1 MVRRIWTALAAAALA
16 GLMATAAQAQTTKP
30 WRHGLI
36 EAKSDAGFFWMV
48 GRGFAEKQGIKLEIV
63 QFKTDIIALQ
73 ALLAGEVDSF
83 DGGPVGSIVAA
94 SRGGDVKIMGCE
106 WPGLPYGI
114 FVRGNIAAPADLK
127 GKTFAISAPSANPA
141 VVARAVLEHY
151 GVPVEAVNFANLGS
165 DLDRFKAV
173 VAGVADGAIVS
184 NEYVPIAEKQGVKM
198 LVAARDALPDYIRE
212 CVMSSGKTL
221 AARRDE
227 AVRFM
232 AALIAAFRHAVAHRD
247 ETISLTREIASIKP
261 DDPRPE
267 FVFDDAVKT
276 KSVDPEYS
284 LPLPKLTW
292 MAEQLVKDGTLK
304 QPFDVAKV
312 IEPAIRAAALKTL
325 GE

>member
-1 MVRRIWTALAAAALA
+1 LVQCAAAAAALIA
-16 GLMATAAQAQTTKP
+16 LWSASAAAQTAKP

-36 EAKSDAGFFWMV
+36 EAKSDAGFFWTV
-48 GRGFAEKQGIKLEIV
+48 SRGFAEKQSLKLEIV

-83 DGGPVGSIVAA
+83 DGGPVGSIIAA
-94 SRGGDVKIMGCE
+94 ARGGDIKIIGCP

-114 FVRGNIAAPADLK
+114 FVRAQIGSLADLK

-141 VVARAVLEHY
+141 VVARAVLDHY
-151 GVPVEAVNFANLGS
+151 GVPPSAVNFANLGS
-165 DLDRFKAV
+165 DLDRFKSV

-184 NEYVPIAEKQGVKM
+184 NEYLPIAEKQGVKM
-198 LVAARDALPDYIRE
+198 LVAARDALPDYVRE

-221 AARRDE
+221 AARRDD

-232 AALIAAFRHAVAHRD
+232 AALITGLRHAAAHRD
-247 ETISLTREIASIKP
+247 ETLRLTREIAGIKA

-276 KSVDPEYS
+276 HSVDPEYS
-284 LPLPKLTW
+284 LPVRKLTW

-304 QPFDVAKV
+304 QPFDVAR
-312 IEPAIRAAALKTL
+312 ILEPDVRAKALQTI
-325 GE
+325 GP